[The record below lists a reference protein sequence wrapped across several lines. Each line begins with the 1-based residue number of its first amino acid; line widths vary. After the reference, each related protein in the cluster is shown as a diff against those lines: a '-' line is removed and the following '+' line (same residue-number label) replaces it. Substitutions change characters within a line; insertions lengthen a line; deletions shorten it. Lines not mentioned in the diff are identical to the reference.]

1 MGRLA
6 DPHDGPPG
14 RLICALRDRDRPR
27 QVRVRAAPLH
37 RRCRPAPPAAR
48 RSRWAIDRS
57 LSVRSKP
64 SSRHASLPSL
74 KDRHRVTVG
83 TDGRIRACCGCSSM
97 AERQLP
103 KLHTRVRFPS
113 PAPAL
118 HMPCGFAVGRLGL
131 SSHPPHYT
139 NPSRLDA
146 HAATCR
152 AREPNKAPTRHRVDS
167 PSCRV
172 GDEGFP
178 R

>member
-1 MGRLA
+1 MDSGAMGRLA
-6 DPHDGPPG
+6 DLHDGQPG
-14 RLICALRDRDRPR
+14 RLICALRDQDRPR
-27 QVRVRAAPLH
+27 QVRARAAPLH
-37 RRCRPAPPAAR
+37 RRCRSAPPAAR

-131 SSHPPHYT
+131 PSHPPHYKSKSPRRSCRHLPSARAEQGA
-139 NPSRLDA
+139 NPAPSRFTFLP
-146 HAATCR
+146 CR
-152 AREPNKAPTRHRVDS
+152 R
-167 PSCRV
+167 
-172 GDEGFP
+172 
-178 R
+178 